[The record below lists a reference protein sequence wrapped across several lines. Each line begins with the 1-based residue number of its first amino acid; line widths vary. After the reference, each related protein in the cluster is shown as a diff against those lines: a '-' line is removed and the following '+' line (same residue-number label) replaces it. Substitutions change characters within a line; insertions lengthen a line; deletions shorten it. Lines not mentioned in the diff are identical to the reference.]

1 MEYKLEIRRA
11 TIGDAQNISELICEL
26 SIIYICHEFTK
37 EGADALL
44 ASMSPDA
51 IRKYIEAGYQ
61 YHVAEISNRLI
72 GVSGVKDNS
81 HLYHLFVA
89 EKYHRQGIAR
99 KLWQVSMESCISNRN
114 PGEFTV
120 NASIYALGA
129 YEKLGFVAQSG
140 PEEKHGVSYIP
151 MRQTINDTE
160 IWSIDDD

>member
-72 GVSGVKDNS
+72 GISGVKDNS

-89 EKYHRQGIAR
+89 EKYHRQGIGNQLIGIITDYC
-99 KLWQVSMESCISNRN
+99 KENKFQYLTVKTLDESVNYEPYDKTRAFYLKEGFIPLEVFKTFWNEEN
-114 PGEFTV
+114 PCLFMV
-120 NASIYALGA
+120 KKI
-129 YEKLGFVAQSG
+129 
-140 PEEKHGVSYIP
+140 
-151 MRQTINDTE
+151 
-160 IWSIDDD
+160 